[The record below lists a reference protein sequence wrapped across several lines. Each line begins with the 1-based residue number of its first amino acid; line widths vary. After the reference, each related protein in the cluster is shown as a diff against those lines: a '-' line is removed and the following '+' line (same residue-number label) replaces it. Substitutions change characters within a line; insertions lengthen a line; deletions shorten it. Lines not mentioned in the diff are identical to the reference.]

1 MISNRRAAIEDAGM
15 RSHRNRA
22 GFPGICFIAIV
33 HRAASAA
40 GREKPCRIAAPCWPP
55 VCIAGLPD
63 VNVWLESFSGN

>member
-40 GREKPCRIAAPCWPP
+40 GRELKTLSYCSALLA
-55 VCIAGLPD
+55 AGLHRR
-63 VNVWLESFSGN
+63 VTGR